1 LLEGAVR
8 AVVVKVRHVLGQHC
22 REMPVVEDQD
32 PVQQFTADG
41 ADPSFGDGV
50 GPRRQ
55 LHLIPTIG
63 TVVCG

>member
-1 LLEGAVR
+1 VANVVREHYTQVSLTEDQHSVGEFGSEGAD
-8 AVVVKVRHVLGQHC
+8 
-22 REMPVVEDQD
+22 E
-32 PVQQFTADG
+32 
-41 ADPSFGDGV
+41 SFGEAV

>member
-1 LLEGAVR
+1 VPLA
-8 AVVVKVRHVLGQHC
+8 
-22 REMPVVEDQD
+22 EDQH
-32 PVQQFTADG
+32 AIG
-41 ADPSFGDGV
+41 EFGSEGSDEPFGETV